1 MSRLRHP
8 IRAIRE
14 PFGKAGL
21 TVAIIALVFAMVGG
35 AYAAGKLT
43 TKQKKE
49 VEKIAKKYAGKPGSP
64 GAAGTAGTNGTN
76 GKDGTNGTSGA
87 AGKGVVVE
95 TVNTGV
101 ATECSKLGGTSF
113 HPEGSASKSF
123 ACNGKEGKEGNP
135 WTELGTLPEG
145 ATETGAWG
153 TQSAGAGSIYVPVS
167 LPLPMAVESPKLVVL
182 KSDESNAECPGITAG
197 VPSAEPGNI
206 CLYLSLG
213 GGALSYI
220 GLSFSPQGSIGAGP
234 TGAVPVFECAGPGPC
249 TIIATWAAS
258 E

>member
-21 TVAIIALVFAMVGG
+21 TVAILALVFATAGG

-43 TKQKKE
+43 SKEKKE
-49 VEKIAKKYAGKPGSP
+49 VEKIAKKFAGKPGAP
-64 GAAGTAGTNGTN
+64 GAAGAPGANGTN
-76 GKDGTNGTSGA
+76 GKDGTNGT

-101 ATECSKLGGTSF
+101 ATECSKLGGSSF
-113 HPEGSASKSF
+113 HEEGSSSKSF

-145 ATETGAWG
+145 ATETGTW
-153 TQSAGAGSIYVPVS
+153 AGQVAPGGAAYVPVS
-167 LPLPMAVESPKLVVL
+167 LVLPMAVESPKLVVL
-182 KSDESNAECPGITAG
+182 KSGESNLDCPGITAG

-206 CLYLSLG
+206 CLYWSQLAG
-213 GGALSYI
+213 ELSYVE
-220 GLSFSPQGSIGAGP
+220 LSYAPQGSPGTGP
-234 TGAVPVFECAGPGPC
+234 TGAVPVFVCAGPGPC
-249 TIIATWAAS
+249 TMIATWAAS